1 MESSTRDKKRKVQFR
16 LAASPG
22 SMVFVAGTFNGWD
35 PRANPLKESP
45 PGGAYAATVPLLPGR
60 YEYKFVINGD
70 WRIDPSAAEAVS
82 NGLGSKN
89 SVIII

>member
-1 MESSTRDKKRKVQFR
+1 
-16 LAASPG
+16 
-22 SMVFVAGTFNGWD
+22 
-35 PRANPLKESP
+35 
-45 PGGAYAATVPLLPGR
+45 
-60 YEYKFVINGD
+60 VINGD